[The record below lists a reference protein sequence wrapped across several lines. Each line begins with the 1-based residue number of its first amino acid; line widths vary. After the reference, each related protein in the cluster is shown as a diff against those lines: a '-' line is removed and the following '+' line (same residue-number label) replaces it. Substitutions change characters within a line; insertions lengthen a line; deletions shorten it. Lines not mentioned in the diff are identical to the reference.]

1 MLREPVV
8 VAARSAKLLALA
20 AIFAAFSACSTS
32 PGYEVVERVTVDQQ
46 ALEEVLKTPLN
57 FSVDRAKADQAW
69 DRARMFFEFFIAQ
82 GNAKPEELYEARP
95 AWISNERIPDQKYSY
110 RIARQESSAQVSF
123 LVKCIARPMAGGTP
137 EKAEQN
143 ARNLARFMQYGYLEV
158 SLLDR

>member
-1 MLREPVV
+1 MAA
-8 VAARSAKLLALA
+8 AARSAKFFALT
-20 AIFAAFSACSTS
+20 AIFAAFSACSTG
-32 PGYEVVERVTVDQQ
+32 PGYEVVDRITVDEQ

-69 DRARMFFEFFIAQ
+69 DRARMFFEFFIAK
-82 GNAKPEELYEARP
+82 GNETPEELYEARP

-110 RIARQESSAQVSF
+110 RIARQESSGQVSF
-123 LVKCIARPMAGGTP
+123 LVKCMARPMGGGTA